1 MPRFFRRVWITSG
14 DPISG
19 EIRESSNST
28 WMRNPAGCCANT
40 LALMS
45 HLLYWCHSLGRD
57 RVRQRKTDA
66 VLDFRRSELCLLDS
80 LLIRSRPQPPGK
92 RKRHHHFIQV
102 VVAALYRHK
111 AQAVGH
117 DSAPPRTHCRRLVYL
132 PMIEPRPIDRKRT
145 PLNSSHSQTSYA

>member
-19 EIRESSNST
+19 EIRESSSST

-45 HLLYWCHSLGRD
+45 HLLYWCHSLGSD
-57 RVRQRKTDA
+57 RVRQRKADA
-66 VLDFRRSELCLLDS
+66 VLDFRRSELRLLDS

-92 RKRHHHFIQV
+92 GEGNAHFVQV
-102 VVAALYRHK
+102 VVAALYK
-111 AQAVGH
+111 TQAVGH
-117 DSAPPRTHCRRLVYL
+117 QS
-132 PMIEPRPIDRKRT
+132 T
-145 PLNSSHSQTSYA
+145 PK